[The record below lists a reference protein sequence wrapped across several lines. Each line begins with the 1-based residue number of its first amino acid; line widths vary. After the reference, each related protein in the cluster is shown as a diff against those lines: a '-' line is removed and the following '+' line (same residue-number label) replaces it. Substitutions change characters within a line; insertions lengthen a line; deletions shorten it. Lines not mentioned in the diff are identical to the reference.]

1 MKPILIALV
10 AVVAGLAVLEAQDTT
25 PRFRSGV
32 DVLPIDI
39 TVVDGSG
46 RQIRDLAAGDFKVS
60 VGGDTRRVLSAE
72 WISLARVAAPPPTP
86 VPEGYSSNESATDGR
101 LIVLVIDQRNIRFGG
116 GRGIADAMNG
126 FIDQLTDSDRLALV
140 GIGRGVTSIPF
151 TADHAR
157 IKDAVGRLTGQ
168 MQAPVQ
174 SPMTNVP
181 MTLTTAVRLTRG
193 DQALM
198 ERLLMNC
205 PLIGRNGPDTCQAEI
220 TRQAEDLVIAAT
232 DERRATVRALLA
244 LLASLQLIDAP
255 KSLVLV
261 SEGLAL
267 FDGDGDAT
275 SELASI
281 GPLAASARTSI
292 YALRLGDQVFDA
304 TRARSA
310 PPEDDAQIRL
320 RGLETL
326 TASARGTMFN
336 VTSTGANAFERLE
349 SELSGYYLLS
359 VEASPADRDRSSAP
373 LRVQVSRKGAVVRAR
388 STIAPAAAAEV
399 AAQSPLA
406 AAASALMSPL
416 SVGTLPL
423 RVITFNFQGS
433 DPSTVQLLIHADIGR
448 DYTAPQAVAVAY
460 AVLNSAGTAVATESI
475 VSRLG
480 PRLWSIAS
488 PLPFSAGV
496 GVPPGDY
503 VLKIA
508 VSDGVR
514 VGSIEHP
521 VHASLA
527 GAGEL
532 KLSDL
537 TAGGPVPSTSA
548 PARPTVDD
556 TIYFGALHGYLEAYG
571 DAAALTSVHYEIAAD
586 DSSPALL
593 VDDAAARQVNGRR
606 ASFSRLIRTAALPPG
621 RYQLRAR
628 VSVNGVPATTLSR
641 SFDIAKTDAGI
652 TAAPAT
658 PAAPAPADTIRTAG
672 ALDAATELFLPMDAS
687 DLVSPFKL
695 TDALAPEALQI
706 FTERVPTA
714 AKAAFD
720 EGVAQLGAGDTVA
733 AAASFKTAIRQN
745 TDFTAAVS
753 YLAVTLA
760 ASGHDLE
767 AAGAWQTALAG
778 GGDLP
783 QLYLWIGQALLRVR
797 EFPRAQSILEEA
809 ARRWPEDRRFAR
821 PLAMLY
827 ATTGKGFDAL
837 ASLEKYLAGS
847 PADADALFLG
857 VQWIYQVHLSGKVL
871 HDKPSDLALARTWS
885 DAYTR
890 ANGNKQPLVNQWIG
904 YLTQN

>member
-1 MKPILIALV
+1 V
-10 AVVAGLAVLEAQDTT
+10 
-25 PRFRSGV
+25 RS
-32 DVLPIDI
+32 
-39 TVVDGSG
+39 
-46 RQIRDLAAGDFKVS
+46 
-60 VGGDTRRVLSAE
+60 
-72 WISLARVAAPPPTP
+72 
-86 VPEGYSSNESATDGR
+86 
-101 LIVLVIDQRNIRFGG
+101 
-116 GRGIADAMNG
+116 
-126 FIDQLTDSDRLALV
+126 
-140 GIGRGVTSIPF
+140 
-151 TADHAR
+151 
-157 IKDAVGRLTGQ
+157 
-168 MQAPVQ
+168 
-174 SPMTNVP
+174 
-181 MTLTTAVRLTRG
+181 
-193 DQALM
+193 
-198 ERLLMNC
+198 
-205 PLIGRNGPDTCQAEI
+205 
-220 TRQAEDLVIAAT
+220 
-232 DERRATVRALLA
+232 LLA

-267 FDGDGDAT
+267 FDADSDAT

-304 TRARSA
+304 TRARSSA
-310 PPEDDAQIRL
+310 PEEDAQIRL

-326 TASARGTMFN
+326 TAAARGTMFN
-336 VTSTGANAFERLE
+336 VTTTGVNAFERLE

-373 LRVQVSRKGAVVRAR
+373 LRVQVARKGAIVSAR
-388 STIAPAAAAEV
+388 STIAPAAAAEA

-423 RVITFNFQGS
+423 RVTSFNFQGN

-448 DYTAPQAVAVAY
+448 DYTAPESVAVAY
-460 AVLNSAGTAVATESI
+460 AILNSAGTAVATESI
-475 VSRLG
+475 MSRLG
-480 PRLWSIAS
+480 PRLGPIAS

-496 GVPPGDY
+496 GVAPGDY

-537 TAGGPVPSTSA
+537 TAGGPVPSSSA

-571 DAAALTSVHYEIAAD
+571 DAAALTSVKYEVAAD
-586 DSSPALL
+586 DTSPALL
-593 VDDAAARQVNGRR
+593 VGEAAARQVNERR
-606 ASFSRLIRTAALPPG
+606 TSFSRLIPTGALPPG
-621 RYQLRAR
+621 KYQLRAL
-628 VSVNGVPATTLSR
+628 VSVNGSPATTLTR
-641 SFDIAKTDAGI
+641 PFDIAKTLTGI
-652 TAAPAT
+652 APGPPTPAAAPAS
-658 PAAPAPADTIRTAG
+658 ADTTRTVSAIDAG
-672 ALDAATELFLPMDAS
+672 TELFLPMES
-687 DLVSPFKL
+687 RDLVLPFNL
-695 TDALAPEALQI
+695 TDALAPETLGM
-706 FTERVPTA
+706 FTDRVPTA

-720 EGVAQLGAGDTVA
+720 EGVAQLRSGDA
-733 AAASFKTAIRQN
+733 AAAAVSFKTAIKQH

-760 ASGHDLE
+760 TSGHDLE

-778 GGDLP
+778 GSDLP

-809 ARRWPEDRRFAR
+809 ARRWPEDLRFAR

-827 ATTGKGFDAL
+827 ATTGKGYAAL

-857 VQWIYQVHLSGKVL
+857 VQWIYQVHLIGKVL

-890 ANGNKQPLVNQWIG
+890 ANGSRQPLVNQWME
-904 YLTQN
+904 YMSR